1 MYREQPKRMH
11 VEEGDWRPPS
21 VLRVA
26 WMTGAAWIGGLGL
39 SGTLALA
46 LGIALALYAMG
57 VEILPDDEQAAPL
70 IEEEEVVAARFVQLG
85 REFREE
91 LPNRNV
97 PLRSTAP
104 PDTTAISENPRERQ
118 EMPSSSRRF

>member
-70 IEEEEVVAARFVQLG
+70 IYQA
-85 REFREE
+85 
-91 LPNRNV
+91 
-97 PLRSTAP
+97 
-104 PDTTAISENPRERQ
+104 
-118 EMPSSSRRF
+118 